1 LKQQRIS
8 DIDYDKIKDC
18 IRQFV
23 SGEIILHVPAE
34 FISVVWSINLKE
46 LPFDE
51 YYISQCQCNTCGNIE
66 YIAWSA
72 LDKGRSIFKCSN
84 CNASELTPI
93 PGEIT

>member
-1 LKQQRIS
+1 MNKYVIQQYPANK
-8 DIDYDKIKDC
+8 DIDQKLL
-18 IRQFV
+18 
-23 SGEIILHVPAE
+23 SGDQIILRERA
-34 FISVVWSINLKE
+34 LRKY
-46 LPFDE
+46 E
-51 YYISQCQCNTCGNIE
+51 YGSEKKCNTCGNIE

>member
-1 LKQQRIS
+1 MKQQRIS
-8 DIDYDKIKDC
+8 DIDHDKIKDC

-34 FISVVWSINLKE
+34 FISVVWGTNLKE